1 MSDIDDIEIE
11 QSEDTELGDALSDA
25 FDSVEADSPEDV
37 SRETTEAAAV
47 SGEPLAPVQTGLE
60 GLGDKPG
67 AEAKPEKSPT
77 DTPPH
82 SWTPA
87 ERESWAAI
95 PKNVQE
101 TIQRRESEIQRALSH
116 SAGARN
122 LAGEFE
128 QVIAP
133 WVSLMNANQMPPM
146 QAVSN
151 ALQSYGSLMSGTPEV
166 KARVIV
172 DAIETYGVD
181 IQSLDSM
188 LAGEDFVKP
197 VDPMMEAMHQQ
208 LAPMHQFMA
217 RQEAQQNQQAQQR
230 YQDNSTQLQ
239 QFMQSNEFS
248 NDLRN
253 EMGDVMEMAGKRGES
268 LSLEQAYER
277 ALLHRP
283 DIQAVINQRADG
295 QQVQLNN
302 QGVAQKQNAASSIPQ
317 GGNPQGAPA
326 NPNTMRDA
334 LEAAY
339 IQE

>member
-1 MSDIDDIEIE
+1 MADLELEIE
-11 QSEDTELGDALSDA
+11 KSEDTEMGNALSDA
-25 FDSVEADSPEDV
+25 FDSVEADVSQDV
-37 SRETTEAAAV
+37 SQPTETPEK
-47 SGEPLAPVQTGLE
+47 PLAPVQTGLT
-60 GLGDKPG
+60 GLDDKSG
-67 AEAKPEKSPT
+67 TEEKPPEPAPAT

-133 WVSLMNANQMPPM
+133 YVSLMNANQMPPM

-181 IQSLDSM
+181 INSLDAM

-197 VDPMMEAMHQQ
+197 VDPMVEAMQQQ
-208 LAPMHQFMA
+208 LAPMRQFMA
-217 RQEAQQNQQAQQR
+217 RQEAQQSQQAQHR
-230 YQDNSTQLQ
+230 YQENSNHLQ

-253 EMGDVMEMAGKRGES
+253 EMGDILEMHGKRGIE
-268 LSLEQAYER
+268 LSLQEAYDK

-283 DIQAVINQRADG
+283 DIQAVIQQREAG
-295 QQVQLNN
+295 QQASQNN
-302 QGVAQKQNAASSIPQ
+302 QSVAQKQNAASSIPQ
-317 GGNPQGAPA
+317 GQSPVGSPA
-326 NPNTMRDA
+326 TPTDMRSA

-339 IQE
+339 NE